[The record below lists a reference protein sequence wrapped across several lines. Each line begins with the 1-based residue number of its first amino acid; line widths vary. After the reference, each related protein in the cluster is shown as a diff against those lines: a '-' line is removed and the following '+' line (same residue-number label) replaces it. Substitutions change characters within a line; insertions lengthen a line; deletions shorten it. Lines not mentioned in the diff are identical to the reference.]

1 MRGVSKQNAIKRVR
15 LKLIKIFMF
24 QNKSLASKRL
34 EVRDRRLA
42 TKAKLKGGQMQ
53 NRAQEDP
60 IRNIA
65 SSANSISLKAPRSP
79 ISSSIVL
86 SISTRVRFFR
96 STTPFYLGMC
106 MVENC

>member
-1 MRGVSKQNAIKRVR
+1 MRGVSKQNAIKRAR
-15 LKLIKIFMF
+15 LKLIKFATF
-24 QNKSLASKRL
+24 QNKAFASKRL

-65 SSANSISLKAPRSP
+65 SSANSISPKAPRSP
-79 ISSSIVL
+79 ML
-86 SISTRVRFFR
+86 
-96 STTPFYLGMC
+96 
-106 MVENC
+106 VEHHASHLN